1 MKYEIAVF
9 VMCVLLTLGN
19 CASGPHIID
28 FMSGRFGSVET
39 WTRAGFGPGAGLAFN
54 LTEEIWE
61 LAVNVNMAAWWVI
74 PVVHIIVAFLSFPG
88 IFVIKV
94 SGDISKHQCV
104 SGSQVLHVNFDQG
117 PIPECCVMNTTP
129 TSYKQTPTCDA
140 RKEKEQ
146 AKNTQGKP
154 ANKERVS
161 FCG

>member
-1 MKYEIAVF
+1 MD
-9 VMCVLLTLGN
+9 T
-19 CASGPHIID
+19 
-28 FMSGRFGSVET
+28 GRI
-39 WTRAGFGPGAGLAFN
+39 WPGGRTGIFN
-54 LTEEIWE
+54 LTEEVWE
-61 LAVNVNMAAWWVI
+61 LAVNVNMAACWVI

-94 SGDISKHQCV
+94 SGDMSKHQCV

-146 AKNTQGKP
+146 AKNIQGTP
-154 ANKERVS
+154 ANKERVF